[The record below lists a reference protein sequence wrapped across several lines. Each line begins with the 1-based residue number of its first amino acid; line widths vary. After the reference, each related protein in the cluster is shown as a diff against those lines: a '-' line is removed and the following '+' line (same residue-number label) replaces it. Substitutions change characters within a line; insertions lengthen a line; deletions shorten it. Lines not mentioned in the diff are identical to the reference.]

1 MFGQVVS
8 YAHNITLVLITV
20 QPLLNNRKLR
30 FIWLVNKDYLISL
43 ILLLLILPYKCTIIR
58 YSRVVTYGVQQPFLG
73 GSGWGI
79 ISSQGR
85 LVLCMIVVGTLWFL
99 YDLREVRRQH
109 RWCVFHVSLEG
120 RQRHGCNTVKTEEG
134 IEERQR
140 RYTMVVCVQRDTHT
154 QTYTCKEAK
163 KEEWQVSNADGS
175 GKHPL
180 NYDHLTVCLDLKN
193 GSIFHQNHPVAKV
206 SSQKFV

>member
-1 MFGQVVS
+1 M
-8 YAHNITLVLITV
+8 
-20 QPLLNNRKLR
+20 
-30 FIWLVNKDYLISL
+30 
-43 ILLLLILPYKCTIIR
+43 
-58 YSRVVTYGVQQPFLG
+58 G

-180 NYDHLTVCLDLKN
+180 NYYHLTVCLDLKN

>member
-1 MFGQVVS
+1 MYG
-8 YAHNITLVLITV
+8 TV
-20 QPLLNNRKLR
+20 
-30 FIWLVNKDYLISL
+30 
-43 ILLLLILPYKCTIIR
+43 IR
-58 YSRVVTYGVQQPFLG
+58 SSRVVTYGVQQPFLG

-140 RYTMVVCVQRDTHT
+140 RYTMAVCVQRDTHT
-154 QTYTCKEAK
+154 NIHMQRSEKRRMAS
-163 KEEWQVSNADGS
+163 V
-175 GKHPL
+175 
-180 NYDHLTVCLDLKN
+180 
-193 GSIFHQNHPVAKV
+193 
-206 SSQKFV
+206 